1 MKDAERTNA
10 FETGPVNIPDRRPK
24 RGGRWKKKA
33 FVLLLTMLALFACWT
48 LYIQIRIGQ
57 GTALELHR
65 KTDVAV
71 VLGARLWDNKPS
83 PALKERLDAAYAGY
97 KAGDYPVLIVSGGLD
112 NPQMKLTEAEGM
124 AEYLEQ
130 LGVPEADILLEN
142 QATSTYENLLFSRR
156 IMEEQGMKTAAI
168 VTHRFHGARAEDI
181 AGFLHYDD
189 PQFVLAPTRALNLW
203 QTRGRETLAFTKWL
217 FDKTSLPDGK

>member
-1 MKDAERTNA
+1 MKKTERTNA
-10 FETGPVNIPDRRPK
+10 FRTGPVNIPDRRTK
-24 RGGRWKKKA
+24 RGGRWRKKG
-33 FVLLLTMLALFACWT
+33 FVLLLSLLLLFACWT

-57 GTALELHR
+57 GTTLDLHR
-65 KTDVAV
+65 KSDVAV

-97 KAGDYPVLIVSGGLD
+97 EKGDYPALIVSGGLD

-124 AEYLEQ
+124 AEYLQQ
-130 LGVPEADILLEN
+130 LGVPESDILLEN
-142 QATSTYENLLFSRR
+142 KATSTYENLLFSRR
-156 IMEEQGMKTAAI
+156 IMEERGMKTAAI

-181 AGFLHYDD
+181 AEFLGYDD
-189 PQFVLAPTRALNLW
+189 PQFVLAPTKELNLW